1 MLLLPMIVLA
11 TAAARTPVIL
21 VADVGVDDAS
31 ALIWLAR
38 DPTIDLLG
46 VAASFGCH
54 GDVRQTARNARRVL
68 RAAGRPCVPVYV
80 GSPYAL
86 GEAAPPSDDGSY
98 VHGSDGLGSVA
109 EAPEESRMPSCD
121 VDETL
126 SAAEFIA
133 QSARRLTGEVALLCF
148 SALTNVG
155 HALAIEPR
163 LPSLLHSLV
172 VM

>member
-1 MLLLPMIVLA
+1 MPLLSKIFLGITALA
-11 TAAARTPVIL
+11 TTAARTPVVL

-38 DPTIDLLG
+38 DPTVDLLG

-54 GDVRQTARNARRVL
+54 GDVRQTAANARRVL

-86 GEAAPPSDDGSY
+86 GEAEPPSDDGSY
-98 VHGSDGLGSVA
+98 VHGEDGLGSVA
-109 EAPEESRMPSCD
+109 EAPEEARMPSCD
-121 VDETL
+121 VDEAL

-133 QSARRLTGEVALLCF
+133 QTARERPGEITVCLLYT
-148 SALTNVG
+148 SPS
-155 HALAIEPR
+155 PR
-163 LPSLLHSLV
+163 D
-172 VM
+172 